1 MKIVYQSRP
10 YELSYCAKLIEK
22 YTGLIQCID
31 FQFGACNT
39 GETEIWYLR
48 DMTKNEMN
56 AVQELFDNPKNE
68 GEIESEILSNIL
80 KVQMENGKK
89 QGVVTEI
96 DGKNYSVLF
105 VMQDEFTNSEV
116 KDGIKNHVEICKS
129 MFEVL
134 KINDMVV
141 VEKIDGDLIIVGKL

>member
-1 MKIVYQSRP
+1 MIITYKSRP
-10 YELSYCAKLIEK
+10 YHTSYLAKLIEK
-22 YTGLIQCID
+22 KLSFIQGTD
-31 FQFGACNT
+31 FQFGDCNT

-48 DMTKNEMN
+48 DMKKEELNL
-56 AVQELFDNPKNE
+56 VQDLFDNPIKE
-68 GEIESEILSNIL
+68 DKEIEAEIFSNIL
-80 KVQMENGKK
+80 KMQMDNEKR
-89 QGVVTEI
+89 QGIITAI
-96 DGKNYSVLF
+96 DGKNYSVSI

-141 VEKIDGDLIIVGKL
+141 VEKIDGDLIIVG